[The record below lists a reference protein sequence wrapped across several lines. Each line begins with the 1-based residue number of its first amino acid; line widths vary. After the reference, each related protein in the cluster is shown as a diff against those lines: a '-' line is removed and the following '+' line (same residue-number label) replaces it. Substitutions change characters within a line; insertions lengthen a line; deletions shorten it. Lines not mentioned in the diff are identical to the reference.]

1 MPTQLCKYKL
11 IRIWLSVSA
20 LILIFGPLNAQD
32 VNVTF
37 RQNGLAGFTEHVTY
51 YLSSFD
57 IQSGTSQFDFFEY
70 WLVADHYPA
79 DVELEFSLKVKS
91 PALGLNTPAEIV
103 RVETNRFRMIS
114 HRIMINNRDLSKNTS
129 FLLDDANPPNTIPLN
144 VTTFMDASKF
154 DVLISS
160 IVTSGKIVDG
170 QYTFTLTVKSAR
182 PGAATRLTDEVIKI
196 VDIRTPTS
204 IQLQSPGG
212 ALADTNLNVIYTT
225 YPMFLWSTDIC
236 NSCIYSIRVAEFDP
250 NRHSSPIEAIE
261 DETVLPLKQSDIW
274 FDIPAGNSF
283 DFPLSGTRLLLAD
296 KTYVWQIRKTFKT
309 TAGTEEILSSIYA
322 FKIGDASAPAGLPT
336 TVHPIVQALM
346 KSLGD
351 DQYNALFGADG
362 TFQGYSPNGSYS
374 LNGATIDESTAGY
387 ILSQIANQNVM
398 VTGVRVE

>member
-1 MPTQLCKYKL
+1 MQTQLCKLKL
-11 IRIWLSVSA
+11 ISIWLFITV
-20 LILIFGPLNAQD
+20 IIGIPGTTYAQE
-32 VNVTF
+32 VIVTF
-37 RQNGLAGFTEHVTY
+37 YPSNESGFTEYVTY
-51 YLSSFD
+51 YLSGFD
-57 IQSGTSQFDFFEY
+57 IQTGKSNVPFFKY
-70 WLVADHYPA
+70 TLVSNQNQYPA
-79 DVELEFSLKVKS
+79 DVELQFSLKVKS
-91 PALGLNTPAEIV
+91 PALGMNSPEEIMQ
-103 RVETNRFRMIS
+103 VETNRFRMLDKIVIDS
-114 HRIMINNRDLSKNTS
+114 RDFSKNTA
-129 FLLDDANPPNTIPLN
+129 FLIDEANNVIPLQ

-160 IVTSGKIVDG
+160 IITSGKIVDG

-225 YPMFLWSTDIC
+225 YPMFLWSTDQC
-236 NSCIYSIRVAEFDP
+236 NTCIYSIRIAEFDP

-283 DFPLSGTRLLLAD
+283 DFPLSGARLLLAD

-309 TAGTEEILSSIYA
+309 TAGTEEILSSIYS
-322 FKIGDASAPAGLPT
+322 FKIGDVSAPGGLPT
-336 TVHPIVQALM
+336 TTHPIVQALM

-351 DQYNALFGADG
+351 DQFNALFGPDG
-362 TFQGYSPNGSYS
+362 TYQGYLPSGSYS
-374 LNGATIDESTAGY
+374 LNGSTIDESSASY
-387 ILSQIANQNVM
+387 ILSQIANQNVT